1 MQIWQGVLV
10 TFLVVVVALVVYDK
24 YLKAK
29 V

>member
-10 TFLVVVVALVVYDK
+10 TFLTVVIALVVYDK
-24 YLKAK
+24 YVKAR